1 MMEKKYFYL
10 GNYENFD
17 IGKKFIARDRV
28 DVDDIHKLALIV
40 TVLVDDLE
48 SFLNTNYVSFLEACF
63 KNNQNNELKIIFDK
77 LKTDMFAMELLSIDI
92 RLCLLE
98 NILRKNK
105 YEKQT
110 TEQLIEAYKK
120 LMIDYQ
126 VDLEVNNNF
135 YEADYEKI
143 LENNGKKRLKF

>member
-1 MMEKKYFYL
+1 
-10 GNYENFD
+10 
-17 IGKKFIARDRV
+17 
-28 DVDDIHKLALIV
+28 
-40 TVLVDDLE
+40 
-48 SFLNTNYVSFLEACF
+48 
-63 KNNQNNELKIIFDK
+63 
-77 LKTDMFAMELLSIDI
+77 MFAMELLSIDI

-110 TEQLIEAYKK
+110 TEQLIEVYKK

>member
-1 MMEKKYFYL
+1 MEKKYFYL
-10 GNYENFD
+10 ANYENFD

-48 SFLNTNYVSFLEACF
+48 SFLNTNYVNFLEVCF

-77 LKTDMFAMELLSIDI
+77 LKTDMLAMELLSIDI